1 METKDMVN
9 ELYENI
15 NSSLLKDHEKE
26 YVDNAYKNIIWAN
39 RPAKTAE
46 KTTIK
51 KLYQLYLKRKMKS
64 Q

>member
-1 METKDMVN
+1 METKKMIN
-9 ELYENI
+9 ELYDNI

-26 YVDNAYKNIIWAN
+26 YIDNAYKNIIWAN
-39 RPAKTAE
+39 RPAKPEE

-51 KLYQLYLKRKMKS
+51 KLYQLYLKRKLKN